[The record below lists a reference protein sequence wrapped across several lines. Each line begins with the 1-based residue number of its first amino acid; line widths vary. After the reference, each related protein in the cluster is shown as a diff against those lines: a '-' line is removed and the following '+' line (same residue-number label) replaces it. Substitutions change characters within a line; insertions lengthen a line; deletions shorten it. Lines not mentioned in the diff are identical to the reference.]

1 MTNGMSLIDWT
12 LWDVDP
18 HPVSSNISGRIRQLV
33 RDGKLLPG
41 DRIPAERALAARL
54 GVSRA
59 TVREA
64 LQELELR
71 GLISRTPGR
80 GTLVAEI
87 PRPQVYAR
95 LIGTMGGSTRV
106 LREVMDLRAAVE
118 PPIAERAASRGT
130 SDQVEELRRLIDQ
143 AMQEFRE
150 GVARE
155 RYIELDVAFHTCL
168 ARMTQNA
175 MLERLL
181 AVTHEWMAPS
191 RRTELAS
198 DRRIRSSLNAHR
210 SIFEAIQRHD
220 ATSARDE
227 MALHIEEILLMITP
241 ESS

>member
-1 MTNGMSLIDWT
+1 MSPLIDWS
-12 LWDVDP
+12 LWQRDP
-18 HPVSSNISGRIRQLV
+18 HPVSSNISGRITQLV
-33 RDGKLLPG
+33 RDGILLPG

-54 GVSRA
+54 GVSRT

-71 GLISRTPGR
+71 GLISRKPGR
-80 GTLVAEI
+80 GTLINEI
-87 PRPQVYAR
+87 PRPHVHAG

-118 PPIAERAASRGT
+118 PPIAERAALRGT
-130 SDQVEELRRLIDQ
+130 SDQVEKLGRLSDQ
-143 AMQEFRE
+143 AMHEFRQ

-155 RYIELDVAFHTCL
+155 RYVELDVAFHSCL

-191 RRTELAS
+191 RSNQLAS
-198 DRRIRSSLNAHR
+198 ERRIRSSLNAHR
-210 SIFEAIQRHD
+210 AILEAVEQHD
-220 ATSARDE
+220 AASAREE
-227 MALHIEEILLMITP
+227 MALHIEEIQIMIIP
-241 ESS
+241 QSS